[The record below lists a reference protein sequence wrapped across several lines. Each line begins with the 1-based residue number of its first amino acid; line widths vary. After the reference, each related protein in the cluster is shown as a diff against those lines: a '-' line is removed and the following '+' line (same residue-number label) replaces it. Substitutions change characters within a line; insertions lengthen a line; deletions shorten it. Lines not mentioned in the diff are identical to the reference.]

1 MKADTRPEKNDAG
14 FLTGGGEMARLI
26 AAHDWT
32 STLGP
37 IRDWPTSLRT
47 TVGLIL
53 HSPVPMVL
61 LWGEEGVM
69 IYNDA
74 YSGFAGGRHPSLL
87 GSKVREGWPE
97 VADFNDNVMRVG
109 LGGGTLAY
117 RDQELTLYRTGAPEQ
132 VWMNLDYSPVLDE
145 SGRPGGVIAIVVETT
160 DRVLKERSL
169 RASEARFRFL
179 DELGRETAKLQ
190 DADAILAT
198 TTRMVGEHM
207 GVTSCAYADMDED
220 EDGFTIRG
228 DWAAPGSH
236 SIVGHYRLAD
246 FGKLAV
252 KNLSAGEP
260 LIINDNLKE
269 IAPEEAATFQSIG
282 IAATICMPLVKEG
295 RLTALMAIH
304 DRVPRVWTPDELA
317 LIREV
322 TERSW
327 AHVERVGA
335 EATLRASE
343 ENFRTLARA
352 MPNHIWTARP
362 DGWVDWLNDQTYAY
376 TGHGPGQL
384 EGMSTWLQ
392 VVHPDDREPAQA
404 RWEMSLETGETYE
417 VEFRLRR
424 HDGEWRWH
432 LARAIPLQGAF
443 GQVVRWI
450 GANTDIQDQKEAAGV
465 LAELNATLEQ
475 RVEERTEQLMQT
487 QDALRQAQKMEAV
500 GQLTGGIAHDFN
512 NLLAGVTGNLE
523 MLERRLADGRTDGLQ
538 RFIDSAQGAARRAAT
553 LTQRL
558 LAFSRRQMLDPRAVD
573 VNRLVAGMEDL
584 IRRSVGPDV
593 ELEVRGAPAIWTT
606 RVDPSQLE
614 NSLLNLCI
622 NARDAMT
629 PDGGRLTIETANV
642 GLDEREARTRGM
654 APGEYVSLCVSDTGA
669 GMTRE
674 VQARAFD
681 PFFTTKPLGKGT
693 GLGLSMVYGFVR
705 QSGGHVS
712 IKSEPGQGTT
722 VQLYLPRHEGPAESD
737 TGEDALRLA
746 PGQGETVLVVDDEE
760 LVRMLV
766 VELLE
771 ESGYAVIEAGE
782 GAGALKVLQGD
793 RRVDLLI
800 TDVGLPGGMNGR
812 QLADAARLARPDLK
826 VLFVTGYAETAVMR
840 GGELEAGMQVITK
853 PFNLSGLGAKVRE
866 LLDG

>member
-1 MKADTRPEKNDAG
+1 VKADTRPEKNDAG

-61 LWGEEGVM
+61 LWGEDGVM

-160 DRVLKERSL
+160 DRVLKERAL

-450 GANTDIQDQKEAAGV
+450 GANTDIQDQKEAASV

-523 MLERRLADGRTDGLQ
+523 MLERRLADGRTDGLH

-737 TGEDALRLA
+737 LGEDALRLA

-853 PFNLSGLGAKVRE
+853 PFNLSALGAKVRE